1 VHKPDPLFGFPSHF
15 LIWDSSAELSPN
27 WYLRLLTQ
35 KSVPHPH
42 LHEECIMSDE
52 PISIPIERYIAIDAH
67 KTYVRVGGLNARQ
80 ETVLAVRR
88 VPIEN
93 YPGWVQANLRPGDAV
108 VIEATTNTWTLYD
121 VTQPYVSK
129 VVVAHPLEV
138 KQIANARVK
147 TDKQDVNC
155 LARLLVADLVPE
167 VWVPPMEVRELRTL
181 IAHRRRLVKMHTM
194 TANRLHS
201 VIHRNNLVPP
211 EGGFFTPTNRGWWEA
226 LSLSTVER
234 LQVRQNLAML
244 DHLVLLTT
252 EIDQELARLSTTAP
266 WSGHAPYLLQLP
278 GFGLINTM
286 TVLSAIGDIT
296 RFPTSKK
303 LVGYSGLGGS
313 VHDSGQTHATGPITK
328 QGRKELRWTLVEA
341 AWRAVEH
348 HPFWKQEFQKLN
360 HRMKSSK
367 AIVAIAR
374 RLLVVIWH
382 VMTERVAD
390 RKADPSMVAFKLMK
404 WSWQL
409 NDWQRSGLTTRQFV
423 RYHLM
428 RLKLGDEL
436 TRIQRAHSIPLAS
449 VEEVLA
455 LKPELRPN
463 L

>member
-1 VHKPDPLFGFPSHF
+1 MN
-15 LIWDSSAELSPN
+15 E
-27 WYLRLLTQ
+27 
-35 KSVPHPH
+35 
-42 LHEECIMSDE
+42 E

-67 KTYVRVGGLNARQ
+67 KHYVMVGGLNASL

-88 VPIEN
+88 VKMED
-93 YPGWVQANLRPGDAV
+93 YPAWAQANLRQGDAV

-121 VTQPYVSK
+121 VTRPSVSQ

-147 TDKQDVNC
+147 TDRHDVFC
-155 LARLLVADLVPE
+155 LARLLVAGLVPE
-167 VWVPPMEVRELRTL
+167 VWIPPQEVRELRIL

-201 VIHRNNLVPP
+201 VIHRHNLVPP
-211 EGGFFTPTNRGWWEA
+211 EGGFFASSNRSWWEA
-226 LSLSTVER
+226 LPLSDVER
-234 LQVRQNLAML
+234 LQVRQNLLLL
-244 DHLVLLTT
+244 DQLSQLTE
-252 EIDQELARLSTTAP
+252 EINQELARLSITTP
-266 WSGHAPYLLQLP
+266 WKDQTPFLLQLP

-303 LVGYSGLGGS
+303 LVGYAGLGGS
-313 VHDSGQTHATGPITK
+313 VHDSGQTHRNGPITK

-341 AWRAVEH
+341 AWRAVDH
-348 HPFWKQEFQKLN
+348 HPFWKQQFESLSR
-360 HRMKSSK
+360 RMKSNK

-374 RLLVVIWH
+374 KLLVAIWQ

-390 RKADPSMVAFKLMK
+390 RKAHPPMVAFKLMK

-409 NDWQRSGLTTRQFV
+409 TDWQRGGLSSRQFV

-428 RLKLGDEL
+428 QLRLGENLKSIGKGHPL
-436 TRIQRAHSIPLAS
+436 SIPS
-449 VEEVLA
+449 VEEL
-455 LKPELRPN
+455 LTLRPELGATT
-463 L
+463 